1 MEKTTM
7 SVQEMSLKLGIS
19 LPKAYDLVHTPG
31 FPAIRVGKRILIPID
46 AFQEWMVIASNKD
59 LK

>member
-46 AFQEWMVIASNKD
+46 AFQEWMVIESNKEN
-59 LK
+59 K

>member
-7 SVQEMSLKLGIS
+7 NVQEMSLKLGIS